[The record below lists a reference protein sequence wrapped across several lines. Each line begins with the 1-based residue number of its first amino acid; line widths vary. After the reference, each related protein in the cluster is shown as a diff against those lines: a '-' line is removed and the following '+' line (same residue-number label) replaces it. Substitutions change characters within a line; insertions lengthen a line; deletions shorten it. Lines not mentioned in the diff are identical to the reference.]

1 MSSRPSANI
10 TPAVDRAAGDDLSPA
25 REIPYVN
32 MAGQWAEEREELLPI
47 IEKVLE
53 DGHWVGGT
61 AILKFEVAVARLC
74 GVQHAVALNSGTDAL
89 VCGMAALG
97 IGPGDEVIT
106 PPNSFVASTA
116 AIVHLGA
123 RAVFVDV
130 RDDQNIDPDQ
140 IEAAITPK
148 TKAVM
153 PVHLTGRVAD
163 MAPIL
168 DIAERH
174 GLAVVEDAAQSV
186 GSRYDG
192 RPSGSFGR
200 VGCFSTHP
208 LKNLNACGDGGFLTT
223 DDERIAEAVRAMR
236 NHGLMNRDTAIRF
249 GHVSRMD
256 TLQAAILTYRLGRLE
271 DIVRRRR
278 ANAMLYQDLLDPNH
292 VFVPPER
299 EREFNTYH
307 TFVIQVDRRD
317 QLRAFLKAQGI
328 GTAIHYPLPI
338 HLQPA
343 AAGLGHKAGDFPLAE
358 RQAGRILTLPIN
370 QTLSRDDVGYV
381 SDMVNKFFKS

>member
-1 MSSRPSANI
+1 MAS
-10 TPAVDRAAGDDLSPA
+10 G

-32 MAGQWAEEREELLPI
+32 MAGQWAEERDELLPI
-47 IEKVLE
+47 IEKVLA
-53 DGHWVGGT
+53 DGHWVGGM
-61 AILKFEVAVARLC
+61 AILRFEAAAARLC
-74 GVQHAVALNSGTDAL
+74 GVEQAVALNSGTDAL

-97 IGPGDEVIT
+97 IEAGDEVIT
-106 PPNSFVASTA
+106 PPNSFIASTA

-123 RAVFVDV
+123 RPVFVDV
-130 RDDQNIDPDQ
+130 RDDQNLDPDK

-153 PVHLTGRVAD
+153 PVHLTGRIAD
-163 MAPIL
+163 MEPIL

-174 GLAVVEDAAQSV
+174 GLAVVEDAAQAI

-192 RPSGSFGR
+192 RSSGSFGR

-223 DDERIAEAVRAMR
+223 DDKGIAETVRAVR
-236 NHGLMNRDTAIRF
+236 NHGLVDRDRVTRF

-256 TLQAAILTYRLGRLE
+256 SLQAAILTYRVGRLE
-271 DIVRRRR
+271 DTVRRRR
-278 ANAMLYQDLLDPNH
+278 ANAVLYGEMLDPEH
-292 VFVPPER
+292 VFVAPEQ

-307 TFVIQVDRRD
+307 TFVIQVARRD
-317 QLRAFLKAQGI
+317 ELRAYLRVRGVE
-328 GTAIHYPLPI
+328 TAIHYPIPI

-343 AAGLGHKAGDFPLAE
+343 SAKLGYRAGDFPIAE
-358 RQAGRILTLPIN
+358 RQAERILTLPIN
-370 QTLSRDDVGYV
+370 QTLTPEDVRYV
-381 SDMVNKFFKS
+381 AGMVNEFFKS